1 MSKSQLSAA
10 LVLVALFG
18 LPATAN
24 AATSSSPAPS
34 TASATSL
41 HFEHEDD
48 EFEDEDESEYE
59 EEAEGEEGS
68 AFSEEDDE
76 SFVVPPVVMN
86 PSGPRGPD
94 GPRGPGRIDPEQ
106 RNEEVTEEYL
116 RNDVP
121 DQMAEEPIMVDQ
133 VLPTAKTPTDLF
145 VDSAV
150 VGLGAV
156 GAGALALGTM
166 VGVRAIRSRRSG
178 EKADYFYGE

>member
-18 LPATAN
+18 LPGTAN
-24 AATSSSPAPS
+24 AATFNSPAPS

-59 EEAEGEEGS
+59 EDAEGVEGS
-68 AFSEEDDE
+68 AFSEEEDE
-76 SFVVPPVVMN
+76 SFVVPPVVMD
-86 PSGPRGPD
+86 PM
-94 GPRGPGRIDPEQ
+94 GPGRIDPEQ
-106 RNEEVTEEYL
+106 RNEEVPEEYL

-121 DQMAEEPIMVDQ
+121 DQMADEPIMVDQ

-178 EKADYFYGE
+178 EKTDYFYGD

>member
-76 SFVVPPVVMN
+76 SFVVPPVVMD
-86 PSGPRGPD
+86 PK
-94 GPRGPGRIDPEQ
+94 GPGRIDPEQ
-106 RNEEVTEEYL
+106 RSEEVPEEYL

>member
-24 AATSSSPAPS
+24 AATSNSPAPS

-41 HFEHEDD
+41 HFEHEDED

-76 SFVVPPVVMN
+76 SFVVPPVVMD
-86 PSGPRGPD
+86 PE
-94 GPRGPGRIDPEQ
+94 GPGRIAPEH
-106 RNEEVTEEYL
+106 RHEGIPEEYL

-178 EKADYFYGE
+178 EKEDYFYGE

>member
-34 TASATSL
+34 TASAASL
-41 HFEHEDD
+41 HSEHADA
-48 EFEDEDESEYE
+48 EFEDEDKSENE
-59 EEAEGEEGS
+59 EE
-68 AFSEEDDE
+68 DE
-76 SFVVPPVVMN
+76 SFVVPPVVMD
-86 PSGPRGPD
+86 PK
-94 GPRGPGRIDPEQ
+94 GPGRIDPEQ
-106 RNEEVTEEYL
+106 RSEEFPEEYL

-178 EKADYFYGE
+178 EKEDYFYGD